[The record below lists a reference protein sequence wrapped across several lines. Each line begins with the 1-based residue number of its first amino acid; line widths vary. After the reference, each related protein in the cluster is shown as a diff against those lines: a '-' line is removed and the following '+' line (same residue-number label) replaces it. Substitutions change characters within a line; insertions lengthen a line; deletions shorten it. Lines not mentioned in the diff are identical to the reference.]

1 MVLWMKCEHIW
12 ICSVHERVKV
22 IQSILLY
29 LLRVR
34 FFFFSF
40 YSNGSLTSCG
50 CSMFH
55 RCRRLSQHIFKYYN
69 QSRKKNASQKHSDAI
84 NSEQLCGEIRKSKF
98 ILIMKMNP
106 ESLFV
111 ASSCICMQI
120 HVVFL
125 LLWLWYK
132 QPRQNH
138 STVCTCLLLCWNAL
152 F

>member
-34 FFFFSF
+34 FFSSLFIPMAHWHHVDVQCFIVVVAWVSIFS
-40 YSNGSLTSCG
+40 NIT
-50 CSMFH
+50 
-55 RCRRLSQHIFKYYN
+55 IKVE
-69 QSRKKNASQKHSDAI
+69 KKNASQKHSDAI

-132 QPRQNH
+132 RPRQNH